1 MLKLWEI
8 FCDYVEAV
16 IQDVPWWEYASVIGI
31 LIIGSV
37 IAFIKKGRNE
47 GSRISACVFLL
58 LYVIVLYCS
67 TVLFRTTMAT
77 THYPFD
83 FFWQYRFFLHGQWL
97 WLPEVIMNIV
107 VFVPIGFV
115 LGLAFRKIKG
125 WQALLVGI
133 GISVGIEL
141 LQYFFRKGFADVNDV
156 MHNTLGC
163 LVGYLLYRAMKNVML
178 DEQKFK
184 VKKQI

>member
-1 MLKLWEI
+1 
-8 FCDYVEAV
+8 
-16 IQDVPWWEYASVIGI
+16 
-31 LIIGSV
+31 
-37 IAFIKKGRNE
+37 
-47 GSRISACVFLL
+47 
-58 LYVIVLYCS
+58 
-67 TVLFRTTMAT
+67 
-77 THYPFD
+77 
-83 FFWQYRFFLHGQWL
+83 
-97 WLPEVIMNIV
+97 MNIV